1 MTTLDSKKWF
11 VIYTKPRTEIKVS
24 QRLSVLGI
32 DNYTP
37 TRMEVRQWSDRKKKI
52 LVPVLPSMVLVNIDK
67 NQRNKVFDIPGVV
80 RYMFWL
86 GKHAVVKEEEVDS
99 LKILLTQNNIVSQ
112 DTIALKVG
120 EKIDVP
126 GFENQSGI
134 IKKISPN
141 KIWVILKNLGYVI
154 KLKIA

>member
-1 MTTLDSKKWF
+1 MGNWN
-11 VIYTKPRTEIKVS
+11 VIYTKPRAEKKVEE
-24 QRLSVLGI
+24 RLNNFGI
-32 DNYTP
+32 TAYCPVKED
-37 TRMEVRQWSDRKKKI
+37 VKQWSDRKKKI

-134 IKKISPN
+134 IKKISTN
-141 KIWVILKNLGYVI
+141 KIWVVLKDLGYVI

>member
-1 MTTLDSKKWF
+1 MESWH
-11 VIYTKPRTEIKVS
+11 VIYTKPRAEKKVEERLNDFGISAYCPVKEEIK
-24 QRLSVLGI
+24 
-32 DNYTP
+32 
-37 TRMEVRQWSDRKKKI
+37 QWSDRKKKI
-52 LVPVLPSMVLVNIDK
+52 LVPVLPSMVLVNIDEK
-67 NQRNKVFDIPGVV
+67 ERNKVFDIPGVV

-86 GKHAVVKEEEVDS
+86 GKHAIVKQEEVDS
-99 LKILLTQNNIVSQ
+99 LKTLLTQNNIVSQ

-120 EKIDVP
+120 ETIIVP

-141 KIWVILKNLGYVI
+141 KIWVVLKNLGYVI